1 MIMLDILEIFTNDR
15 VSIMLW
21 SGLIALASFLNGLF
35 SLRLYRIAKRAGR
48 ESQKPDMIGHLL
60 EFVIVCL
67 VVVLAFLCRVTVG
80 TILHAPVFFTSLLV
94 IVAGVEV
101 GRTLNRYLEMRGIGR
116 RIDLGK
122 AIDKVLGKDNLTET
136 DKSNQL

>member
-1 MIMLDILEIFTNDR
+1 MLDILEIFTNDR
-15 VSIMLW
+15 VSIVLW

-60 EFVIVCL
+60 EFVIVCF

-80 TILHAPVFFTSLLV
+80 AILHAPVFFTSLLV

-101 GRTLNRYLEMRGIGR
+101 GRTLNRYLEMRDIGR

>member
-1 MIMLDILEIFTNDR
+1 MLDILEIFTNDR

-67 VVVLAFLCRVTVG
+67 VVG